1 MTRSLPVALLAV
13 IVFPLAAATGGEPAK
28 AATAEETHAQAFRF
42 GIVSE
47 GEVLDNLEEKKDI
60 DVDLDLVE
68 KQARELLLGMKRE
81 CDAVESEVSLR
92 KEGSQEREQKVK
104 ELEEKR
110 KELQVKAYKLN
121 ADVQQQR
128 QKRVDELR
136 KKIRATI
143 AEFARKQGYS
153 MVFEQSAL
161 LFGEEGKSLTIDII
175 DQMNGEYFKVK
186 LDKKDESKDAPK
198 EDAAKTSTGKAPAEK
213 APAEKAPTEKTPAK
227 KASEK

>member
-1 MTRSLPVALLAV
+1 MTRYPLVLLVASIVWSLS
-13 IVFPLAAATGGEPAK
+13 AAIAGEPAK
-28 AATAEETHAQAFRF
+28 PAPAEETHAQTFRF

-68 KQARELLLGMKRE
+68 KQAREVLLGMKRE
-81 CDAVESEVSLR
+81 CDALESEVSLR
-92 KEGSQEREQKVK
+92 KEGSEEREQKMK
-104 ELEEKR
+104 ELEKKKQEW
-110 KELQVKAYKLN
+110 QVKAYKLN

-143 AEFARKQGYS
+143 AEFARRQGYS

-175 DQMNGEYFKVK
+175 DQMNGEYFKTK
-186 LDKKDESKDAPK
+186 LDKKDEL
-198 EDAAKTSTGKAPAEK
+198 KAPGGDAQ
-213 APAEKAPTEKTPAK
+213 KTPEQK
-227 KASEK
+227 TPEQKVSDK